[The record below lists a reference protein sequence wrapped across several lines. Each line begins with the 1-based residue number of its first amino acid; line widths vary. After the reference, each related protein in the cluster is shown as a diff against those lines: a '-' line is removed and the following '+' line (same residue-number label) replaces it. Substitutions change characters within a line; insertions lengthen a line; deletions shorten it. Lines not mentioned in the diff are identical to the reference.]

1 LPRQQQSRL
10 AIPCS
15 GSGSRSSG
23 RLRSAKGVARPHGCW
38 RGKGIA
44 RPEAAARAEAVVARP
59 GRARLDVGGSS
70 SAADCLR
77 RRSPAA
83 VRANRQGRANVVRRR
98 RRLARTAQPR
108 QPGSSGTS
116 CAFALTGS
124 ISEGRERPFSSAP
137 GAMRTRRESLRPV
150 ARDHPDS
157 RDRPTEQ
164 QGGAVAVATTAAGPD
179 RRTAA
184 HPDQRE
190 AGRRQRS
197 VSSCESPLRSLH
209 VHIRRRRRSNGGE
222 Q

>member
-1 LPRQQQSRL
+1 MPRRWNLKSRRPPARHGTCGLPRQQQSRL

-98 RRLARTAQPR
+98 RRVAHTAQPR
-108 QPGSSGTS
+108 QRAAPG
-116 CAFALTGS
+116 
-124 ISEGRERPFSSAP
+124 RRPLSLSRAPEVKAESAP
-137 GAMRTRRESLRPV
+137 SRLYEGAALVKALCQYSDTLLADCRVS
-150 ARDHPDS
+150 
-157 RDRPTEQ
+157 
-164 QGGAVAVATTAAGPD
+164 AVVSSVTV
-179 RRTAA
+179 
-184 HPDQRE
+184 
-190 AGRRQRS
+190 S
-197 VSSCESPLRSLH
+197 VSQAFPPGVALDTT
-209 VHIRRRRRSNGGE
+209 V
-222 Q
+222 